1 MLDFFTETTLAI
13 PMIQII
19 ALMTIS
25 TLSLLFGK
33 LKMALLVNY
42 IFILYWAYFFNRDL
56 LMEMGGAENFQ
67 FISVFYFL
75 FGIVIILVAAFSFLF
90 QKDQT

>member
-1 MLDFFTETTLAI
+1 MVDFLTETTLAI

-19 ALMTIS
+19 LLMLVS
-25 TLSLLFGK
+25 TLTLLFGK
-33 LKMALLVNY
+33 LKVALLVNY

-56 LMEMGGAENFQ
+56 LLQMGGADNFE
-67 FISVFYFL
+67 FITVFYFL
-75 FGIVIILVAAFSFLF
+75 FGILIVLVAAFSFLF